1 MTVGGSVDVKPSASC
16 QANNPVWSIVSGAL
30 PAGVALG
37 VVDGTNIGVIVVR
50 RPKLVRTP

>member
-1 MTVGGSVDVKPSASC
+1 
-16 QANNPVWSIVSGAL
+16 VWSIVSGAL